1 MSFASAIAELKASLD
16 AGNDALTTKHFRL
29 LIEAIEALND
39 AAFYA
44 DGSKPMSGDLNMNEN
59 SINDA
64 VLLNAQ
70 AIVLTG
76 TTPYVRF
83 WESDQAADSR
93 NWRFR
98 VGGGQF
104 SLQAENDAG
113 DSESIVF
120 SINRSGLTLGNLELF
135 TTLDLNGNDLVGVDD
150 LVLESTNPSIDFV
163 DTDGGTDGKRWRIGT
178 DNDNLIVAMRDDAN
192 SNIQSAAVF
201 RRTGATLDHFDLLTD
216 LDMNGN
222 SVINDT

>member
-44 DGSKPMSGDLNMNEN
+44 DGSKPMSGDLNMNGN

-70 AIVLTG
+70 ALVLTG

-98 VGGGQF
+98 VGGNQF
-104 SLQAENDAG
+104 SLRAESDDG
-113 DSESIVF
+113 VSVSEVF
-120 SINRSGLTLGNLELF
+120 SINRSGLTL
-135 TTLDLNGNDLVGVDD
+135 ND
-150 LVLESTNPSIDFV
+150 
-163 DTDGGTDGKRWRIGT
+163 
-178 DNDNLIVAMRDDAN
+178 
-192 SNIQSAAVF
+192 
-201 RRTGATLDHFDLLTD
+201 FDLLTD